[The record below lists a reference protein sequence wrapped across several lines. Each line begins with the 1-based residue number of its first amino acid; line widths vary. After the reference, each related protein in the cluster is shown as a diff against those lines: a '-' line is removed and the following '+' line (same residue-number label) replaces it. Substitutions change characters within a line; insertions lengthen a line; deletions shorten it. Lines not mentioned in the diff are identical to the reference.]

1 MAGCLIENGV
11 VTNRLAQSTS
21 TYLQQHADN
30 PVDWWE
36 WSEDAFAEARRRNVP
51 VIISIGYSACHW
63 CHVMA
68 HESFEDPDT
77 AAFMN
82 EHFVNVKV
90 DREER
95 PDVDAVYMEVTQAL
109 TGHGGWPMTVFTD
122 PDGRPFYAGTY
133 FPPEPRHGMP
143 SFPELLAALSEA
155 WTQDS
160 AQVMA
165 TGQRIVDTLAKRGE
179 LSVPAAVIDDG
190 VLEAAL
196 ANSAET
202 FDPVF
207 GGFGAAPKF
216 PPSMQLEFLIRH
228 AARTGS
234 GQALAMAER
243 TLEAMAR
250 GGMYDQLGGGFAR
263 YSVDAQWIVPH
274 FEKMLYDNALLVR
287 DYAHFWRLTGSP
299 LAARIVRET
308 ITFMLSELRT
318 PEGGFAAALDA
329 DSEGEEGKYYVWT
342 PAELRRELGDED
354 GEWFASVASVTQ
366 AGTFEHGT
374 STLQLL
380 IDPLDWERYEN
391 ARSVLMRARSKRVRP
406 ARDDK
411 VVAAW
416 NGLAI
421 AALAECSAIFD
432 VPEWLDAALAAADVL
447 LSVHL
452 GVGDEGDRL
461 VRTSRDGVPGAAAG
475 VLEDYADVAI
485 GFLSLYQVTG
495 ESEWLVFA
503 GALIDSAVEHF
514 ADGDGGYFD
523 TADDAEV
530 LISRPRDFLDNATPS
545 GWLSLTDALLTY
557 AALTG
562 SQEHRELA
570 ERGLRVV
577 PAFAGRSARAVGT
590 GLATG
595 EALLAGPLEIAI
607 VGEDTRPLRRV
618 AIRST
623 SPGAV
628 LAFGDD
634 DVPLLRDRT
643 PVSGLPTAYVCRGFV
658 CEQPITDPSE
668 LAGSVS
674 APQGGPS
681 E

>member
-21 TYLQQHADN
+21 PYLQQHADN

-299 LAARIVRET
+299 IAARIVRET

-391 ARSVLMRARSKRVRP
+391 ARSTRSCWWR
-406 ARDDK
+406 
-411 VVAAW
+411 
-416 NGLAI
+416 I
-421 AALAECSAIFD
+421 
-432 VPEWLDAALAAADVL
+432 
-447 LSVHL
+447 
-452 GVGDEGDRL
+452 
-461 VRTSRDGVPGAAAG
+461 
-475 VLEDYADVAI
+475 
-485 GFLSLYQVTG
+485 
-495 ESEWLVFA
+495 
-503 GALIDSAVEHF
+503 
-514 ADGDGGYFD
+514 
-523 TADDAEV
+523 
-530 LISRPRDFLDNATPS
+530 
-545 GWLSLTDALLTY
+545 
-557 AALTG
+557 
-562 SQEHRELA
+562 
-570 ERGLRVV
+570 
-577 PAFAGRSARAVGT
+577 
-590 GLATG
+590 
-595 EALLAGPLEIAI
+595 
-607 VGEDTRPLRRV
+607 RRY
-618 AIRST
+618 R
-623 SPGAV
+623 
-628 LAFGDD
+628 
-634 DVPLLRDRT
+634 
-643 PVSGLPTAYVCRGFV
+643 
-658 CEQPITDPSE
+658 
-668 LAGSVS
+668 
-674 APQGGPS
+674 
-681 E
+681 